1 MSTEDTAL
9 LDTRDMVALHRAF
22 RRVLTD
28 APGQIASVREG
39 DTERS
44 RLLADYLADA
54 LWLLH
59 EHHIGEDELLYPLL
73 AERVPEEGELFA
85 RMEDQH
91 HAVAEGIEIAQRAVE
106 RFGRSASA
114 ADGEAV
120 TAACGSLLQSTN
132 EHLVDEEEHVLPI
145 AARVITPP
153 EWGAMPSQ
161 GLSRYEGARLWL
173 PFGIAYEGMPPDIQE
188 SMLARIPPPVA
199 EMWKSGGSDAY
210 AAEMAAVRGGGEPR

>member
-1 MSTEDTAL
+1 MSTEDPAL
-9 LDTRDMVALHRAF
+9 LDTRDMVALHRSF
-22 RRVLTD
+22 RRVLAD

-39 DTERS
+39 DVQRS
-44 RLLADYLADA
+44 RLLADYVADA

-73 AERVPEEGELFA
+73 AERVPEEAELFA
-85 RMEDQH
+85 RMEEQH
-91 HAVAEGIEIAQRAVE
+91 HAVAEGIEVAQRAVE
-106 RFGRSASA
+106 RFGRSASV
-114 ADGEAV
+114 ADGDELA
-120 TAACGSLLQSTN
+120 AACGSLLQSTE

-161 GLSRYEGARLWL
+161 ALSRYEGPRLWL

-188 SMLARIPPPVA
+188 AMLVRIPPAVA

-210 AAEMAAVRGGGEPR
+210 AAEMAEIRVGGEAR

>member
-1 MSTEDTAL
+1 MSTEDPTL
-9 LDTRDMVALHRAF
+9 LDTRDMVALHRSF
-22 RRVLTD
+22 QRVLAD

-73 AERVPEEGELFA
+73 AERVPEEDGLFA
-85 RMEDQH
+85 RMEEQH
-91 HAVAEGIEIAQRAVE
+91 HAVAEGIEVAQRAVA
-106 RFGRSASA
+106 RFGQSASK

-120 TAACGSLLQSTN
+120 AAACGSLLQSTDQ
-132 EHLVDEEEHVLPI
+132 HLVDEEEHVLPI

-161 GLSRYEGARLWL
+161 GLSRYEGPRLWL

-188 SMLARIPPPVA
+188 AMLARIPPPVA

-210 AAEMAAVRGGGEPR
+210 AEEMAAIRGGGQAR

>member
-85 RMEDQH
+85 AHGGPASCRRRGHRDRP
-91 HAVAEGIEIAQRAVE
+91 AGRRAIRPV
-106 RFGRSASA
+106 
-114 ADGEAV
+114 
-120 TAACGSLLQSTN
+120 
-132 EHLVDEEEHVLPI
+132 
-145 AARVITPP
+145 
-153 EWGAMPSQ
+153 
-161 GLSRYEGARLWL
+161 GL
-173 PFGIAYEGMPPDIQE
+173 
-188 SMLARIPPPVA
+188 
-199 EMWKSGGSDAY
+199 GG
-210 AAEMAAVRGGGEPR
+210 